1 MVLNAHIITHT
12 STLTSIT
19 NSTIKHNTSQQKT
32 SHSIITHH
40 YTSNFFLHIHTKL

>member
-1 MVLNAHIITHT
+1 MVLNAHIITQT

-19 NSTIKHNTSQQKT
+19 NSTIKHNTPQQKT